1 MCITK
6 IPDTLYRGDCGK
18 NKDGKEVRLLRSEAR
33 RNHLYTNLIDSG
45 NPAEIFTTDLDE
57 LVKKHIEPPGWDKT
71 HFLSF
76 TTEESQAKRYALH
89 LDNEKDAEQIT
100 NNDYCHADIN
110 GKWDFIIAKL
120 DNSLV
125 SYEKYKSSRGVYLG
139 SYRDN
144 HNQKHNICLI
154 DAQEYLKQMPLNAQK
169 AYNNAKR
176 DQEWLV
182 LPLDPMP
189 DNSKFLSALFI
200 LPGEIDFY
208 SRIDS
213 QTCSITAL

>member
-18 NKDGKEVRLLRSEAR
+18 DRNGEEVRYLRTEAWKK
-33 RNHLYTNLIDSG
+33 HLYTNLIHGG
-45 NPAEIFTTDLDE
+45 NPAEIFFTELGD
-57 LVKKHIEPPGWDKT
+57 LVKKHIDPGWHKT

-76 TTEESQAKRYALH
+76 TSKESQAQRYALH
-89 LDNEKDAEQIT
+89 IDNEKYAEQIIY
-100 NNDYCHADIN
+100 NEYIN
-110 GKWDFIIAKL
+110 CRIEKDKWDFIIAKL
-120 DNSLV
+120 YKHRVDYKEYT
-125 SYEKYKSSRGVYLG
+125 SYRGVYLG
-139 SYRDN
+139 SYLDDQ
-144 HNQKHNICLI
+144 NQTHNICLI
-154 DAQEYLKQMPLNAQK
+154 DAQEYLKQMSPNAQK

-189 DNSKFLSALFI
+189 DNSKFLSALFV
-200 LPGEIDFY
+200 LPGDIDFY

-213 QTCSITAL
+213 LTNSITAF